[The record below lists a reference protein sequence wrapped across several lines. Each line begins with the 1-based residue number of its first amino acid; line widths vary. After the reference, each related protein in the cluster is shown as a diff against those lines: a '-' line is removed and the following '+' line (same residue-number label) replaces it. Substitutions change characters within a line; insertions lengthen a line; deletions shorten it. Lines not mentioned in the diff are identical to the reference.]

1 MATYKTY
8 DTIGIRE
15 DLQDAI
21 YDISPTTTPFMST
34 VGRTKA
40 KNTYHEWQTDNLADV
55 NLDNAQVE
63 GQDATSAVL
72 TPTTRVGNRTQIS
85 DKVIQVSTT
94 DDVVDKAGRSTETA
108 YQLAKASAEIKRDM
122 ESILLSNQEADAG
135 SSSAPRKL
143 GGLQTWLE
151 TNYVGAGTAGSEGTT
166 ARTDGSAAVFTEDMV
181 KEAVKSAY
189 ENGGTP
195 TMLLVSPTQK
205 QVVSTFAGIAGQRYQ
220 APKSSPTT
228 IIGSADVYLSDFGTL
243 QVVPDRFIPE
253 QENGADT
260 AFILDSSM
268 ANVAYLRPFKQTKLA
283 KMGDS
288 EKHLMNVEYTLVVK
302 NEKAHAIIADLAK

>member
-40 KNTYHEWQTDNLADV
+40 KNTYHEWQTDALASVD
-55 NLDNAQVE
+55 LDNAQVE
-63 GQDATSAVL
+63 GADAVSPTL
-72 TPTTRVGNRTQIS
+72 TPTERVGNYTQIS
-85 DKVIQVSTT
+85 DKVVQVSTT

-122 ESILLSNQEADAG
+122 ESILLSDQAKSAG
-135 SSSAPRKL
+135 TASTPRKL
-143 GGLQTWLE
+143 GGLATWIT
-151 TNYVGAGTAGSEGTT
+151 TNTADTAGAEM
-166 ARTDGSAAVFTEDMV
+166 TEDML
-181 KEAVKSAY
+181 KEAVLKAY
-189 ENGGTP
+189 TEGGEP
-195 TMLLVSPTQK
+195 SMLLVSPANK
-205 QVVSTFAGIAGQRYQ
+205 QVVSTFAGIAEQRYQ

-243 QVVPDRFIPE
+243 NVVPDRFLSDEISYV
-253 QENGADT
+253 
-260 AFILDSSM
+260 LDPSM
-268 ANVAYLRPFKQTKLA
+268 ASVAYLRPFKKTKLA

-302 NEKAHAIIADLAK
+302 NEKAHAVIKDLT